1 MKRNGQKFGAA
12 KLFNYLDSCTSV
24 GFILVVFFGGFCTF
38 GYLLIADMFQSEGFQ
53 TNLHWDYCSYFW
65 ICSHIFV
72 FFYLHAADMVEVIF
86 LTTTSELL

>member
-1 MKRNGQKFGAA
+1 MDKNLELLSCSTIWIVALQWV
-12 KLFNYLDSCTSV
+12 LFWW
-24 GFILVVFFGGFCTF
+24 FFLGGFCTF